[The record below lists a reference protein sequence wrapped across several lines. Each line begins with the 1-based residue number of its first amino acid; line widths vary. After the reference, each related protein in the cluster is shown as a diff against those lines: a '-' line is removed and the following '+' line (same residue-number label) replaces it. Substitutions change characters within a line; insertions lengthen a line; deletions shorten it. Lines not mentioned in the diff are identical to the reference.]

1 MNFEFAEKINP
12 LLAQLEFA
20 KAIDLAE
27 VELRKLPVTEFHDVL
42 GKSLVNHADS
52 LANWMEEFFQ
62 KSSEEITVKS
72 LYVELN
78 EFDINTEQWY
88 LDCFAF
94 SDDGGLD
101 LDDMEWLCDFETN
114 TENVLGTIFLIGG
127 YEKLQSAFEAIETDE
142 DNLQNAKDWCEQIII
157 ARFMELMREAHLS
170 AKRLSLDWASIPI
183 YFTEHAYDFIV
194 KSEPS

>member
-1 MNFEFAEKINP
+1 MNFEFAEKLNP

-27 VELRKLPVTEFHDVL
+27 VELRKLPATEFQEVL
-42 GKSLVNHADS
+42 GKSLVSHADS
-52 LANWMEEFFQ
+52 LANWIEEFFQ
-62 KSSEEITVKS
+62 KSSVKINVKS
-72 LYVELN
+72 FYVELN

-94 SDDGGLD
+94 SEDGGLD
-101 LDDMEWLCDFETN
+101 LDDMEWLCDLETN
-114 TENVLGTIFLIGG
+114 AKDVLGTIFLIEG

-142 DNLQNAKDWCEQIII
+142 GNLQNAKDWCEQIII
-157 ARFMELMREAHLS
+157 ARFMELVREAHLS
-170 AKRLSLDWASIPI
+170 AKKLNLDWASIPI